1 MELEEDDVMIQDVD
15 LDQLCEMF
23 PRLALVRKIAND
35 NKFMHWELEF
45 ADVFADKGG
54 FDLVIGN
61 PPWIKLTWTEQDV
74 LSDRQPLFAV
84 KKLTATQTS
93 QQREQQL
100 MDVGTYSLYFS
111 EYAAM
116 AGQQVF
122 LGAKQNYPD
131 IGGSVNVYKCFLPQ
145 AWLFTN
151 ESGVSAFVHPDG
163 VFDDPKGGI
172 LREKLYPKLKYH
184 FQFTNELKLFAEV
197 DHHTGYSLNVYNNSE
212 NTDFELISNLFA
224 VETIEQCYDQSITG
238 NIPGIKDDNGNWNV
252 YGHPGRIV
260 RVGQNELKLFAKLFD
275 GSDNWKQARLPVL
288 HAQSLLDVL
297 SKFGN
302 YSKSISIVQEY
313 IFATVREHR
322 AVVLLAS
329 SL

>member
-1 MELEEDDVMIQDVD
+1 
-15 LDQLCEMF
+15 
-23 PRLALVRKIAND
+23 
-35 NKFMHWELEF
+35 
-45 ADVFADKGG
+45 
-54 FDLVIGN
+54 
-61 PPWIKLTWTEQDV
+61 
-74 LSDRQPLFAV
+74 
-84 KKLTATQTS
+84 
-93 QQREQQL
+93 
-100 MDVGTYSLYFS
+100 
-111 EYAAM
+111 M